1 MQKLLVELK
10 NTLKKI
16 FNTISHKSK
25 STDVEKLEK
34 IGVILL
40 GLYKRYE
47 GDIEKI
53 TDTLMKEYGWEDS
66 ITSGILYNSKL
77 SKTYTFLCQ
86 PSQIK
91 NLLFFLKDTPHPVWG
106 KEKEKNG
113 GYIRLPEEK
122 WIDLLKILKSEES
135 EDVQEVHTEVKRS
148 LTATFNKF

>member
-16 FNTISHKSK
+16 FIIMSHKSE

-34 IGVILL
+34 IGVILFY
-40 GLYKRYE
+40 LYKRYE
-47 GDIEKI
+47 GDIGKI
-53 TDTLMKEYGWEDS
+53 TDTLMNEYGWKDS
-66 ITSGILYNSKL
+66 ITPGILFNSKL
-77 SKTYTFLCQ
+77 SEKYTFLCQ

-91 NLLFFLKDTPHPVWG
+91 NMLFFLKDTPPPVWG

-122 WIDLLKILKSEES
+122 WTSLLKMLNSQHE
-135 EDVQEVHTEVKRS
+135 QEVYTETKGS
-148 LTATFNKF
+148 LVATFNKL

>member
-1 MQKLLVELK
+1 MKSY
-10 NTLKKI
+10 NNLKKI
-16 FNTISHKSK
+16 FYIISHKNEN
-25 STDVEKLEK
+25 TDMKKLEK
-34 IGVILL
+34 IGVILF

-53 TDTLMKEYGWEDS
+53 TDTLTKEYGWKDS
-66 ITSGILYNSKL
+66 ITPGILYNSKL

-91 NLLFFLKDTPHPVWG
+91 NMLFFLKDTPSPVWG

-122 WIDLLKILKSEES
+122 RMDLLKILKSEDE
-135 EDVQEVHTEVKRS
+135 QEVYTEVKRS